1 MTTKRPFDRRQFI
14 RLSALGGAGLL
25 GAPALLRPSGDGN
38 IPNRSAGAP
47 RTTAS
52 TSPSASTSP
61 RTTAGEPRSLNVQLG
76 WIANVE
82 NAGEFVADEKG
93 YYEDEGLTATLTP
106 GGPGAV
112 LEPTVVSGAALI
124 GLSSADTIARANAE
138 GAALKIVGVTL
149 QKNPSAV
156 MSLASNPVAT
166 PKELEGKKLGLQQTA
181 DSIYDAFFL
190 KAGVDGS
197 KVTRVPVQFDP
208 APLVAGE
215 VDAFASFQTNQ
226 PIALAAEGIE
236 TVTFL
241 LADYDYNL
249 FADAFFV
256 TEDTLD
262 DPDARDTVIRF
273 LRATR
278 RGWDDALADPAAA
291 AKIVVDTYGAD
302 LDLDL
307 DGQTATLEAFVPLI
321 RTPVIA
327 DTGLFWMTEEA
338 IAANVETMNSVDI
351 TADASLFT
359 NELLE
364 EL

>member
-1 MTTKRPFDRRQFI
+1 MNTQTPFDRRRFL
-14 RLSALGGAGLL
+14 RLSVLGGAGLVV
-25 GAPALLRPSGDGN
+25 GPTLLAACGDAGGPSG
-38 IPNRSAGAP
+38 SGA
-47 RTTAS
+47 S
-52 TSPSASTSP
+52 GS
-61 RTTAGEPRSLNVQLG
+61 GEARSLNVQLG

-93 YYEDEGLTATLTP
+93 YYEVEGLTLTLTP

-112 LEPTVVSGAALI
+112 LEPTVASGAALI

-138 GAALKIVGVTL
+138 GAGLKIVGVTL

-156 MSLASNPVAT
+156 MSLASNPVTDA
-166 PKELEGKKLGLQQTA
+166 KDLEGKKLGLQQTA
-181 DSIYDAFFL
+181 DLIYDAFFL
-190 KAGVDGS
+190 KAGVDSS
-197 KVTRVPVQFDP
+197 KVTRIPVQFDP

-226 PIALAAEGIE
+226 PIALAAQGIE

-241 LADYDYNL
+241 LADYGYNL

-256 TEDTLD
+256 TEATLAD
-262 DPDARDTVIRF
+262 DNTRETVIRF

-278 RGWDDALADPAAA
+278 HGWEDALADPAAA

-321 RTPVIA
+321 QTPEIE
-327 DTGLFWMTEEA
+327 DSGLFWMTDEA
-338 IAANVETMNSVDI
+338 IAENVETMNSVDNA
-351 TADASLFT
+351 ADASLFT

-364 EL
+364 AL